1 MMHQATVMKR
11 DLVSLTGQEYDLL
24 VIGGG
29 ITGANV
35 AWDATLR
42 GLRVAL
48 LEKRDFGAATSANSL
63 KTVHG
68 GLRYLQD
75 GSLRLVRKMVRE
87 RQALLRIAPHLVH
100 PLPVI
105 MPTAK
110 GKLMRSK
117 LVLGTA
123 VKLNDLFS
131 LDRNL
136 GMDPSRKL
144 PNGRILSRSEAAQML
159 PGLDHES
166 LSGAVMW
173 HDAQVYNSER
183 LLLAFLLAA
192 AQKGAQIANYVGVT
206 GFLREGERV
215 VGVTAVDELTGT
227 PLQVRAQLVV
237 NAAGPWI
244 DQLLADLGTDV
255 ASPQFKLSTAMNL
268 VTRQIVPNYAVGLTS
283 HYEQSLPDGSVAKR
297 SRVLFI
303 APWRDYSLVGTLHAP
318 YNGQPDDNW
327 LSEQTIMAFIDEVNQ
342 AYPGAK
348 LSRQDVYQVHRG
360 FLPAAADNPDPA
372 TVKLVREG
380 QVTDHAIDSGVEGLV
395 TAVGV
400 KYTTA
405 RYLAEKVVDLAYKKL
420 KRPIPDC
427 QTRQHPIC
435 GGYIRH
441 FEAYRASSIEQ
452 WPLEMPLYQLERLL
466 RNYGS
471 THRHLLPYFSAD
483 QEWQQPVSAETDV
496 TRAEL
501 VHAMRQEMA
510 CKLSDLVLRRT
521 EIGSARQPDPATLHA
536 CARLMAVELGWDKKR
551 MDQEVEEVMGV
562 YSASLS

>member
-1 MMHQATVMKR
+1 MKR

-29 ITGANV
+29 ITGANI

-75 GSLRLVRKMVRE
+75 GNLRLVRKMVRE

-100 PLPVI
+100 PLPVV
-105 MPTAK
+105 MPTHK
-110 GKLMRSK
+110 HKLMRSK

-131 LDRNL
+131 IDRNA
-136 GMDPSRKL
+136 GMDPSRAL
-144 PNGRILSRSEAAQML
+144 PNGRILSRSETRRIL
-159 PGLDHES
+159 PGLDDDN

-192 AQKGAQIANYVGVT
+192 AQKGAQMANYVGVT

-215 VGVTAVDELTGT
+215 VGVSAVDELTGT
-227 PLQVRAQLVV
+227 TLKVRAQLVV
-237 NAAGPWI
+237 NAAGPWV
-244 DQLLADLGTDV
+244 DQLLADLGTAV
-255 ASPQFKLSTAMNL
+255 TPLKFRLSTAMNL
-268 VTRQIVPNYAVGLTS
+268 VTRQILPDYAVGLTS
-283 HYEQSLPDGSVAKR
+283 HYAQPLRDGSVEKR

-303 APWRDYSLVGTLHAP
+303 TPWRNYSLVGTLHAP
-318 YNGQPDDNW
+318 YDGGPDDNW
-327 LSEQTIMAFIDEVNQ
+327 LSEQAIMAFIDEVNR

-360 FLPAAADNPDPA
+360 FLPVTPDKTDPT

-380 QVTDHAIDSGVEGLV
+380 QVTDHALESGIEGLV

-405 RYLAEKVVDLAYKKL
+405 RYLAEKVVDLVFKKL
-420 KRPIPDC
+420 KRPIPSC

-441 FEAYRASSIEQ
+441 FDQYVATSIEQ

-466 RNYGS
+466 HNYGS
-471 THRHLLPYFSAD
+471 SHRQLLPYFMAG
-483 QEWQQPVSAETDV
+483 QVWQQPVSAETDV
-496 TRAEL
+496 TQAEL
-501 VHAMRQEMA
+501 IHAMRQEMA

-521 EIGSARQPDPATLHA
+521 EIGSARQPALTTLHA
-536 CARLMAVELGWDKKR
+536 CAQLMAAELGWDKKR
-551 MDQEVEEVMGV
+551 MDREIEEVMGV
-562 YSASLS
+562 YSAVV